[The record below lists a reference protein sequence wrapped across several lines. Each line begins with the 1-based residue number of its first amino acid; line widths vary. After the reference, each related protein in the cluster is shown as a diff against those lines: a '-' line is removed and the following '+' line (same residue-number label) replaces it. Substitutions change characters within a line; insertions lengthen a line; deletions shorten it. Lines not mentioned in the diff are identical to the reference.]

1 MKEALILASA
11 SPRRRELLAGL
22 GLRFQIVPSR
32 VEEPPIG
39 DHPDEGVRALAA
51 SKAREIS
58 TRFPEAWVLAADT
71 IVVLGGKVFGKPA
84 DEKDAEEM
92 LRQLSG
98 RTHEVLTAVSLAH
111 RGRGFFQTQAV
122 RTQVSFRDLKDGE
135 IRAYVKT
142 GEPMD
147 KAGAYGIQ
155 GVGAFLVQRVHGS
168 YTNVVG
174 LPLAETVD
182 LLMKHG
188 VIEPSA

>member
-1 MKEALILASA
+1 
-11 SPRRRELLAGL
+11 
-22 GLRFQIVPSR
+22 

>member
-51 SKAREIS
+51 LKAREIS
-58 TRFPEAWVLAADT
+58 TRFPETWVLAADT
-71 IVVLGGKVFGKPA
+71 VVVLGGKVFGKPA

>member
-51 SKAREIS
+51 SKARAIS

-71 IVVLGGKVFGKPA
+71 VVVLGGMVFGKPA

>member
-51 SKAREIS
+51 FKAREIS

-71 IVVLGGKVFGKPA
+71 VVVLGGKVFGKPT